1 MGNFNER
8 ILRLL
13 QLYLLKPLSDQE
25 RQELED
31 WCAEREENRLFFKRV
46 REDDLLSKELAVYR
60 RIDKAKAKRKFR
72 RRVGLIPREGGKSR
86 VMKMLPYAAV
96 IVVGIL
102 VAIVW
107 QQHRPEQTTVPLV
120 RSSQSIQPGHPQA
133 TLVLSAGQKVILQE
147 EGNTPIAVEPGMVA
161 TRENGR
167 LIYSSPG
174 KKDSTVVKFNELIVP
189 RGGEYRLMLGD
200 GSHVQM
206 NSASRLKYPI
216 VFNQQ
221 ERRVYLTGEA
231 FFEVAKDSIHPFIV
245 NVGDMEVK
253 VYGTSFNINTLRKDG
268 IQTVLVEGSVGI
280 KVLPSGEECMI
291 KPGQLAEFNKEEG
304 KIKVREVNTTLYTDW
319 KEGIF
324 RFENERLED
333 ILETLSNWYNVD
345 MFYQTPAVKE
355 LHFSGFMERYEQID
369 SILNAI
375 TISTGVHFVI
385 REHTIMVSK

>member
-1 MGNFNER
+1 MGNYNER

-46 REDDLLSKELAVYR
+46 QEDDLLSKELAIYR
-60 RIDKAKAKRKFR
+60 RIDETEAKRRFR
-72 RRVGLIPREGGKSR
+72 RRVGLIRREGGKSR
-86 VMKMLPYAAV
+86 VMKILPYAAV
-96 IVVGIL
+96 VVVGIL

-107 QQHRPEQTTVPLV
+107 QQHRPGQTTDPLV
-120 RSSQSIQPGHPQA
+120 RSSRSIQPGRPQA
-133 TLVLSAGQKVILQE
+133 TLVLSEGQRVILQE
-147 EGNTPIAVEPGMVA
+147 EGNTPIAVELGMVA

-167 LIYSSPG
+167 LIYTSPE
-174 KKDSTVVKFNELIVP
+174 KKDSTVVKFNELIIP
-189 RGGEYRLMLGD
+189 RGGEYQLMLAD
-200 GSHVQM
+200 GSRVQM
-206 NSASRLKYPI
+206 NSASRLKYPV

-221 ERRVYLTGEA
+221 ERRVYLNGEA
-231 FFEVAKDSIHPFIV
+231 FFEVAKDSVHPFIV
-245 NVGDMEVK
+245 NVGEMEIK
-253 VYGTSFNINTLRKDG
+253 VYGTSFNINTFKKEG
-268 IQTVLVEGSVGI
+268 VQTVLVEGSVGI
-280 KVLPSGEECMI
+280 KVLLSGEECMI

-304 KIKVREVNTTLYTDW
+304 KIEVREVNTSLYTDW

-345 MFYQTPAVKE
+345 VFYQTPAVKE

-385 REHTIMVSK
+385 REHTITVLK

>member
-1 MGNFNER
+1 M
-8 ILRLL
+8 
-13 QLYLLKPLSDQE
+13 
-25 RQELED
+25 
-31 WCAEREENRLFFKRV
+31 
-46 REDDLLSKELAVYR
+46 
-60 RIDKAKAKRKFR
+60 
-72 RRVGLIPREGGKSR
+72 
-86 VMKMLPYAAV
+86 
-96 IVVGIL
+96 
-102 VAIVW
+102 
-107 QQHRPEQTTVPLV
+107 
-120 RSSQSIQPGHPQA
+120 
-133 TLVLSAGQKVILQE
+133 
-147 EGNTPIAVEPGMVA
+147 
-161 TRENGR
+161 
-167 LIYSSPG
+167 
-174 KKDSTVVKFNELIVP
+174 
-189 RGGEYRLMLGD
+189 
-200 GSHVQM
+200 
-206 NSASRLKYPI
+206 
-216 VFNQQ
+216 
-221 ERRVYLTGEA
+221 
-231 FFEVAKDSIHPFIV
+231 